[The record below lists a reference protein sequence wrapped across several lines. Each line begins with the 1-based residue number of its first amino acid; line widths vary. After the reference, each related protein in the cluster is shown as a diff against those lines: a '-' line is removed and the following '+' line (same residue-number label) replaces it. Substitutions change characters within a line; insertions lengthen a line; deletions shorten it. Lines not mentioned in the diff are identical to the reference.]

1 MRRPIIVV
9 FFSLFLMACQAL
21 GAERGALFKVTG
33 HGNTLHLYGTIHA
46 GRADYYPL
54 EPRIREAV
62 AAAPTLALE
71 VDATRDPSAN
81 AAAFRQYGMYP
92 AGSPGR
98 ASLPAARRLRIEAGL
113 KQQGMDPVAVA
124 RLKPWMVA
132 TMLAVNDA
140 VRLGYDPALGVDHHL
155 AQLARSDKP
164 GKGGKGSKTRIAELE
179 SMGYQLALLNRLPEE
194 AQWQLLEETLDTMAS
209 GRQLRETRELFA
221 AWERADQKA
230 LDAIALRIERDDTLG
245 GKFMRE
251 VLLEERNGP
260 MADKVA
266 SLLAR
271 ENNAVVAVGLL
282 HLVGKR
288 GVPEL
293 LRQRGMKVE
302 RVY

>member
-21 GAERGALFKVTG
+21 AAERGALFKVTG

-54 EPRIREAV
+54 EPRIRAAV

-71 VDATRDPSAN
+71 VDAMRDPSAN
-81 AAAFRQYGMYP
+81 AAAFRQHGMYP
-92 AGSPGR
+92 PGSPGR
-98 ASLPAARRLRIEAGL
+98 AGLPDARRLRIEAGL
-113 KQQGMDPVAVA
+113 TQQGMDPAAVA

-164 GKGGKGSKTRIAELE
+164 GKGGKTRIAELE

-209 GRQLRETRELFA
+209 GRQLRETRELFT

-230 LDAIALRIERDDTLG
+230 LDAIALRIERDDTVG

-251 VLLEERNGP
+251 VLLDERNKP

>member
-9 FFSLFLMACQAL
+9 FFSLFLMAL
-21 GAERGALFKVTG
+21 GAAAAERGALFKVTG
-33 HGNTLHLYGTIHA
+33 SGNTLHLYGTIHA

-54 EPRIREAV
+54 EPRIRAAV

-71 VDATRDPSAN
+71 VDATRDPAAV
-81 AAAFRQYGMYP
+81 AAAFRQHGMYP

-98 ASLPAARRLRIEAGL
+98 AGLSAARRLRIEAGL
-113 KQQGMDPVAVA
+113 KQQGMDPAAVA
-124 RLKPWMVA
+124 QLKPWMVA

-140 VRLGYDPALGVDHHL
+140 AKLGYDPALGVDHHL

-164 GKGGKGSKTRIAELE
+164 SDKPGGKTRIAELE
-179 SMGYQLALLNRLPEE
+179 SIGYQLALLDRLPDE

-209 GRQLRETRELFA
+209 GRQLRETRELFD
-221 AWERADQKA
+221 AWERADRKA
-230 LDAIALRIERDDTLG
+230 LDAIARRIETDDSVSGT
-245 GKFMRE
+245 FTRE
-251 VLLEERNGP
+251 VLLGERNGP

-266 SLLAR
+266 ALLAR

-282 HLVGKR
+282 HLVGKG

-293 LRQRGMKVE
+293 LRRRGMQVE